1 MQRVADNVGRAS
13 GVTGKN
19 DGGFFARKFHQ
30 HLEIFCKEDANVGEQ
45 RVEMV
50 VGGIGFFDH
59 LHFDREVWFAADD
72 LSNAKPL
79 APYCGNEIPAERQ
92 RLNVDDL
99 CHGSD
104 VVRRYVGIAGF
115 RSLRNERD
123 AETFTAFQ
131 AFVYHLLV
139 TRLED
144 MQIESRARKKHG
156 VEWKEAQAAAHRACW
171 LREGRDEFPA
181 KECSQMFD
189 LLRYLETAH
198 PTPHPL
204 LLELEQHGGKEG
216 IPIISRETG
225 RFLSVLV
232 RMMQANRILEIGT
245 AFGYS
250 TLWMALAQPPAG
262 KIWTIDPDYER
273 TEVALSYFR
282 RAGEDDYIT
291 VFNQDAAE
299 LLPTFPQRN
308 LDIVFID
315 ADRERYREYLDL
327 TVPMLKRSGIVVVD
341 DCLLNGRIVNQSP
354 EQDDRDVGIMRAFNE
369 RFLTHPDLDA
379 TILPL
384 GDGTGIG
391 VRTT

>member
-1 MQRVADNVGRAS
+1 
-13 GVTGKN
+13 
-19 DGGFFARKFHQ
+19 
-30 HLEIFCKEDANVGEQ
+30 
-45 RVEMV
+45 
-50 VGGIGFFDH
+50 
-59 LHFDREVWFAADD
+59 
-72 LSNAKPL
+72 
-79 APYCGNEIPAERQ
+79 
-92 RLNVDDL
+92 
-99 CHGSD
+99 
-104 VVRRYVGIAGF
+104 
-115 RSLRNERD
+115 
-123 AETFTAFQ
+123 
-131 AFVYHLLV
+131 
-139 TRLED
+139 
-144 MQIESRARKKHG
+144 
-156 VEWKEAQAAAHRACW
+156 
-171 LREGRDEFPA
+171 
-181 KECSQMFD
+181 MFD